1 MRFLRKKSLIFQ
13 NCPFFSLQLFPP
25 DGLGNAE
32 EGAADTE
39 AAVRVEAA
47 GSVGPDATGRVIDL
61 AAPTP
66 LFGIVFQ
73 TFHDYDSVTWDIAEG
88 FVRIPC
94 VETEIA
100 VAVKQGGADP
110 NSNSKLRD
118 AIAKAKA
125 NNMPNDNISR
135 SIKKAS
141 GELGS
146 INYEEM
152 TYEGY
157 GVGGTAF
164 IVQAL
169 TDNKNRTAGDVRH
182 LFDKYGGSLGATG
195 CVSFMFKRKGVIAV
209 AKSDISE
216 DDLMMYALEAGA
228 EDINSD
234 DDEVYEV
241 LTAPADFGA
250 VRDELEKNGVKILS
264 AEIDMIPENEANPD
278 PQQQE
283 TLLKMI
289 DKLEELDDV
298 QNVYHNAVIT
308 IQDEEED

>member
-1 MRFLRKKSLIFQ
+1 MSGHSKWHNIQQKKGKS
-13 NCPFFSLQLFPP
+13 
-25 DGLGNAE
+25 D
-32 EGAADTE
+32 AARANVFTKI
-39 AAVRVEAA
+39 
-47 GSVGPDATGRVIDL
+47 GR
-61 AAPTP
+61 
-66 LFGIVFQ
+66 
-73 TFHDYDSVTWDIAEG
+73 
-88 FVRIPC
+88 
-94 VETEIA
+94 EIA

-110 NSNSKLRD
+110 AANSKLRD

-125 NNMPNDNISR
+125 NNMPNDNITR

-164 IVQAL
+164 IVEAL

-182 LFDKYGGSLGATG
+182 LFDKFGGSMGTTG
-195 CVSFMFKRKGVIAV
+195 CVSFMFNKKGVITVSKA
-209 AKSDISE
+209 DIEE
-216 DDLMMYALEAGA
+216 DDLMMFALEAGA
-228 EDINSD
+228 EDIVTE
-234 DDEVYEV
+234 DDEVFEV
-241 LTAPADFGA
+241 LTAPGDLSA
-250 VRDELEKNGVKILS
+250 VRDELDKNGVKILS
-264 AEIDMIPENEANPD
+264 AEVDMIPENEVTPD
-278 PQQQE
+278 ESQQE

-308 IQDEEED
+308 ILEDEED

>member
-1 MRFLRKKSLIFQ
+1 MSGHSKWHNIQQKKGKS
-13 NCPFFSLQLFPP
+13 
-25 DGLGNAE
+25 D
-32 EGAADTE
+32 AARANVFTKI
-39 AAVRVEAA
+39 
-47 GSVGPDATGRVIDL
+47 GR
-61 AAPTP
+61 
-66 LFGIVFQ
+66 
-73 TFHDYDSVTWDIAEG
+73 
-88 FVRIPC
+88 
-94 VETEIA
+94 EIA

-135 SIKKAS
+135 SINKAS

>member
-1 MRFLRKKSLIFQ
+1 MSGHSKWHNIQQKKGKS
-13 NCPFFSLQLFPP
+13 
-25 DGLGNAE
+25 D
-32 EGAADTE
+32 AARANVFTKI
-39 AAVRVEAA
+39 
-47 GSVGPDATGRVIDL
+47 GR
-61 AAPTP
+61 
-66 LFGIVFQ
+66 
-73 TFHDYDSVTWDIAEG
+73 
-88 FVRIPC
+88 
-94 VETEIA
+94 EIA

-298 QNVYHNAVIT
+298 QNVYHNAVII